1 VLSYQLLEV
10 KLDVTSMRTV
20 YSICDD
26 NNLYTAETRT
36 FDYCSLFQKPLFSH
50 FAFTHYTCRHP
61 QIPALEASL
70 ASDLDHARE
79 CRSHVRSTLN
89 RLDTVY
95 DRELVNDTIRLAR
108 EALALS
114 QKEDE
119 DHLDACFIVRLLT
132 G

>member
-1 VLSYQLLEV
+1 MS
-10 KLDVTSMRTV
+10 
-20 YSICDD
+20 
-26 NNLYTAETRT
+26 
-36 FDYCSLFQKPLFSH
+36 
-50 FAFTHYTCRHP
+50 
-61 QIPALEASL
+61 ALEASP

-79 CRSHVRSTLN
+79 CRGHVKNTLN